1 MLVSDGGGGGLFLS
15 PIPVPPGD
23 PAALAHGAATYTA
36 AHGEIE
42 RNRAALVSAA
52 GQAGGA
58 AWTGTGAGGF
68 IQATNGLAA
77 AYAVTSAALARGA
90 ATLKSYSSA
99 LATAKETARQANA
112 AVAVA
117 NAAATALLAAQGA
130 ASQAETAA
138 GQAGQAATTAEAQ
151 AVANPHS
158 PAATA
163 AATSARSA
171 ASDAQSSAAGAWAR
185 VTALTGQYDADRA
198 RALGLCAKAQE
209 EASQAAS
216 RAAAGFDAAA
226 SELTGQ
232 PSKPVPGGAHAV
244 SGGSVWNMV
253 IDEIFAWN
261 NKTLVQAALNGWG
274 AFGAVVLGRTELGY
288 VESAAATGRAL
299 STWGSTFDA
308 IQSGRTGWF
317 SSTYYQDWADVIG
330 TTRQQQA
337 AWLKFLEAFRPNPGD
352 YGFAANFA
360 RAGLGVSL
368 LGDVLTEWRPGA
380 SFGPG
385 GMFGGNAARAV
396 AGVNF
401 AASGI
406 ALGSS
411 LGYAWAGAA
420 LAVIPGGQVVV
431 AGVLIGTTL
440 YFAGSFVYQHWNDVT
455 SWGKDAWH
463 GIEDAGS
470 WAGNELGKLGGGIGH
485 DIGKALSWL

>member
-1 MLVSDGGGGGLFLS
+1 MLVSDGGGGLFLS

-23 PAALAHGAATYTA
+23 PAALARGAATYTA
-36 AHGEIE
+36 AQGEIE
-42 RNRAALVSAA
+42 RNRATLVSAA
-52 GQAGGA
+52 GQAGGP
-58 AWTGTGAGGF
+58 AWTGTGASGF
-68 IQATNGLAA
+68 AEATNGLAA

-90 ATLKSYSSA
+90 TALHGYASS

-117 NAAATALLAAQGA
+117 NAAASALLAAQDA

-138 GQAGQAATTAEAQ
+138 GQADQAATTAETQ
-151 AVANPHS
+151 AAANPHS
-158 PAATA
+158 PAAQATA
-163 AATSARSA
+163 DSARSA
-171 ASDAQSSAAGAWAR
+171 ATDAQSSAAGAWAR
-185 VTALTGQYDADRA
+185 VATLTTQYDADRA
-198 RALGLCAKAQE
+198 RALGLCATAQQ
-209 EASQAAS
+209 EASQAAA

-226 SELTGQ
+226 SELTGKS
-232 PSKPVPGGAHAV
+232 PGPVSGGAHGV
-244 SGGSVWNMV
+244 TGGSVWDMV

-261 NKTLVQAALNGWG
+261 NKTVVQSALNGWG
-274 AFGAVVLGRTELGY
+274 AFGAVILGRAEVGY
-288 VESAAATGRAL
+288 LESAAATGRAL
-299 STWGSTFDA
+299 GTWGSTFDA

-317 SSTYYQDWADVIG
+317 SSTYYQDWADVMG
-330 TTRQQQA
+330 ATRTQQS
-337 AWLKFLEAFRPNPGD
+337 AWAKFLEAFRPNPGD
-352 YGFAANFA
+352 YGLAANFA
-360 RAGLGVSL
+360 RAGLGVSM
-368 LGDVLTEWRPGA
+368 LGDVLTEWRPGP

-385 GMFGGNAARAV
+385 GMFGGNASRVV

-401 AASGI
+401 AAAGI
-406 ALGSS
+406 ALGGS

-470 WAGNELGKLGGGIGH
+470 WAGDELGKLGGGIGH